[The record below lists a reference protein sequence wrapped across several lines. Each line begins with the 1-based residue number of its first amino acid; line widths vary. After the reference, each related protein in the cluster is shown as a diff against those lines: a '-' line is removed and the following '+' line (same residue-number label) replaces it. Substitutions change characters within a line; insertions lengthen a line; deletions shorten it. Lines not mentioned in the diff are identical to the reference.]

1 MKKNKKI
8 LKGLSLPLALAG
20 ILCSGGLLLNDFDKN
35 VDISSADFSVIE
47 NLTNETPEY
56 FKVKPQS
63 DNVNKNYLSY
73 ANDNLFLFQTG
84 QYFDLVIAD
93 NELVG
98 SGYTYNQ
105 ELKEEELKE
114 GTNYA
119 YIPKHSNNTESSTQV
134 FYYFDFQSS
143 LSLYYNLTSEDIAG
157 GLTSENIIA
166 NQPIANYAKTH
177 ETPFPPTG
185 TSFTPQQFDIQF
197 KLDLQLQET
206 DFDKN
211 VVTLTQEGC
220 YTIVIPVVEYYT
232 TNGGASFIS
241 QETTI
246 TYTFMAFN
254 ANTYFDSTTGKPKLK
269 TSDNMHQ
276 ALLGSSSSEF
286 STYYYYNFATDTLPQ
301 FTYNPNHYK
310 LKINYSDIDNNTKSA
325 FVEYQNGNIV
335 QLDENGKEISEK
347 DEFIKTKKNSD
358 NSATVTF
365 YDIGSYDINITY
377 LYTVKNANGAT
388 TYYLPFEE
396 LKPEE
401 NNNTIFKNKAQRLYV
416 YGYQA
421 VYSDYANTNPET
433 NQPESVD
440 LKVYDFENG
449 IYKNS
454 ADITGKINNIARLSG
469 DAQEGNFNIDET
481 VKNIID
487 DEKNNI
493 IPVSTNQT
501 PVKFLTNTTNA
512 DTISKIYTKTKD
524 GWSDKIENFKGFNEN
539 KAGTYLYIIQYQFD
553 SYMSTNGTLQAA
565 YYHYQIFYFTI
576 TNTAP
581 TVDVIEMSEDY
592 NEVYTNGFTNK
603 SVYILNNAENNNY
616 DAAVDITLSAR
627 NYATGSYFFTDTNI
641 KELSKY
647 GFIYQKFEKNNQL
660 SDDSEY
666 NTKIANKYGLL
677 IENTNRFA
685 NAEFTIKIS
694 TLTNKQNN
702 EENKSTSTRTFTIDT
717 NPISNISS
725 RNVTVQTS
733 TNYRITNIFDGYI
746 TNSPLILSW
755 DEKLSGAQT
764 YGYIKY
770 IPTTAINY
778 YTSLDANN
786 LAELLSRL
794 IDSHDTLP
802 VSNKIDLSNVSTW
815 AEYKNSLKY
824 TTSVPSTYVK
834 SNDGFYI
841 LEVYDQAGN
850 ASFEIFLLDSSSP
863 IFLEEI
869 SGDTTSQRL
878 LSNSE
883 SISVPENDTDIIIK
897 WTKNKAIYLDNMT
910 SEVLEKIT
918 AYQYG
923 VDVENANNLLK
934 AKINAFFTTANNNI
948 QYFNDITAE
957 TTESS
962 DQDKI
967 DAGLIPTGL
976 NSFNGNY
983 FIIPIDETVYIKEG
997 TSSTFSS
1004 FKTSSYEIE
1013 FFNDNG
1019 ELIADNTTYKILL
1032 RDQANTYDTQNE
1044 EVNYKNYPSG
1054 YISFNVTSDASKLM
1068 LQALNEKGEWASVDF
1083 STYSLSGVLYSYN
1096 DAEGNKHY
1104 THTPDLEAEDENGE
1118 KIYSETDL
1126 GYKFSYYSPING
1138 KHELRLSYI
1147 PVAEN
1152 GSKLQKVNLKYYPY
1166 ELKYQEINGIFY
1178 YYYDITSDA
1187 SKVKTINIFTAS
1199 DKTFEQG
1206 KAETFEIALGTDS
1219 FPLAGRYVIERSYME
1234 DSTTDTY
1241 DYFRRT
1247 LTFTVDNFN
1256 LISPLE
1262 SVSNKKNQSSLES
1275 VVGGDIILSM
1285 YSGANNSEIHISF
1298 PSYQDNGLN
1307 FGSFYTK
1314 DSFSEGENIPSYAV
1328 EGNKLPMTLYVPKY
1342 KYTVSTQE
1350 NIVEN
1355 GITYSVNKND
1365 NLSYYGNAK
1374 YLYNKETTLYD
1385 VYVEGVLVESF
1396 ATEKLAKNYLNNLTV
1411 INEYEIYAEIK
1422 ANVFENGRKVEKY
1435 YFSDGSENGG
1445 YLNFYQGDKSG
1456 KITDKTKVIENF
1468 YLEGDYVVT
1477 IYQANNIGSTS
1488 NFYNFYK
1495 FGFTIKSQAPNFDLI
1510 GSNGYDL
1517 TATNTPN
1524 VYYTNS
1530 SELKVQWEVPESDYE
1545 AQIDETKITIKAYPS
1560 TATYTLSEIEGT
1572 TTRSFTIDTTSLINA
1587 NNSYLEITMQ
1597 YQGHNSLYYSTIT
1610 KRIYFDKSAPTQ
1622 NLQSLMTLTEN
1633 ATNRAFT
1640 TNYQLMYMRRYA
1652 NYDGN
1657 EMILESINDITKA
1670 SYSYSINTNNYFK
1683 YFSYNVTTNFFNNV
1697 LLKTVQGASSNPYD
1711 TQFVYYKAIDNL
1723 DTYTQV
1729 ERNSFSAGNYY
1740 EIVTYESPILYC
1752 GYYEIVEMDYAGNM
1766 TVYVVY
1772 LTDSTD
1778 ADDSNVRNDAL
1789 TFSNSRTLE
1798 DTVYNN
1804 EIKTGNNI
1812 YSTSNFELKS
1822 LNYMSDPWAIL
1833 NVQIA
1838 GQAEK
1843 RYLKSPWLNDSQV
1856 YQMTFT
1862 SSGINF
1868 TQVSLKSIFEEVE
1881 SSSYKHKLTFTDR
1894 INGLNQLVYLSIMDA
1909 SLSPQKVEDPTRT
1922 SAILNIDVPTAA
1934 QVQSATTAYVYPV
1947 NIEIYQYNA
1956 NTLDGE
1962 PWIQIMDANQNP
1974 YGTWTPTNDFTT
1986 HLDYI
1991 SFTTLTGGKTLQI
2004 AINLGANATQKVK
2017 YIITDNFENKSTVI
2031 QLANEVGYR
2040 EISGISSIY
2049 NDVESDGSITYL
2061 SDKTI
2066 SYSYNVL
2073 LYSIEIYD
2081 NNDLKLYDDN
2091 ENTNKSPNTISINP
2105 NTSTNISVV
2114 NFSESKEYFYDDYY
2128 KIYVWDIESDSEKP
2142 LKTIHIRL
2150 YNKLPFRTITP
2161 SDVENGGIIFND
2173 KNQQPIE
2180 EANIGKIP
2188 SITVHYNGKDYT
2200 SSGEA
2205 ITTFSQNVT
2214 VRFKNGQDLAFEGSF
2229 SYQNG
2234 YSYSVYLSRDNG
2246 ITWEN
2251 INSATSD
2258 TSGYTISG
2266 VGEYIILIKYDSEE
2280 YFTNLCKIFTLSILD
2295 SSASYYYIT
2304 VDGLPVAK
2312 SDIKYLSLDNRE
2324 YDVNYIVSVD
2334 YADKD
2339 NRLKITE
2346 NQELGVEVTLLG
2358 VDNTGSLV
2366 NVEIYHYEC
2375 KESVGDFTII
2385 YIAETN
2391 NIVNTLTYE
2400 NASGS
2405 TTSIKDKTSEIVV
2418 ANNETE
2424 PNFNKLKINFSS
2436 FYGINT
2442 NKINVEVLKLFNG
2455 VYTEIEAQI
2464 YTNGENSYIYLE
2476 KAGSYRLKFH
2486 DSCSP
2491 MNVQA
2496 FKNSQY
2502 FEIIFLNYVPFVVTQ
2517 TDSEGNIKVTEPIQ
2531 RAVYNGKVSIT
2542 PTNLSSY
2549 YQTSGYPTISVKLN
2563 GHDYTGYEVSNRV
2576 YTFTT
2581 PGYYTIKFTAKSTTG
2596 IQVREEEFNF
2606 TIVNP
2611 YESRDAFEFT
2621 QYEKYYIQQV
2631 IKDGVDI
2638 TEDLIELSNFEIVN
2652 INGKKYLAS
2661 LSINHQDN
2669 KTGEGIYKVVINHNK
2684 ANLSSIIGEN
2694 FAFEFWINH
2703 VTSLPIDVKTSDGI
2717 LREGDKT
2724 SKDIIISF
2732 NVQNLYKAAG
2742 DCYIKVGDLTK
2753 YYTSDN
2759 IANYGETD
2767 SIKIIASGTYFVQV
2781 YTTGGKL
2788 LYSFKVVRTEPLNAF
2803 AILAIVIGVI
2813 ALAVIIFI
2821 TIKLRKRQKVK

>member
-8 LKGLSLPLALAG
+8 LKGLSLPLALVG

-35 VDISSADFSVIE
+35 VDVSSADFSVVE
-47 NLTNETPEY
+47 NLVNEVPEY
-56 FKVKPQS
+56 LKVEPKS
-63 DNVNKNYLSY
+63 DDANKDYLSY
-73 ANDNLFLFQTG
+73 ANDNLFLFQAD

-93 NELVG
+93 KTIKKSE
-98 SGYTYNQ
+98 T
-105 ELKEEELKE
+105 EI
-114 GTNYA
+114 NYA
-119 YIPKHSNNTESSTQV
+119 YIPEHIYNTEKSTQV
-134 FYYFDFQSS
+134 YYYFDFQSS
-143 LSLYYNLTSEDIAG
+143 LSLYYNLTSEDIAAG
-157 GLTSENIIA
+157 FTDKNLIST
-166 NQPIANYAKTH
+166 QQIANYAKAH
-177 ETPFPPTG
+177 DNSYAPTD
-185 TSFTPQQFDIQF
+185 TSLIPQKFDIQF
-197 KLDLQLQET
+197 KLDLQKDEI
-206 DFDKN
+206 DFSDN
-211 VVTLTQEGC
+211 SVTLTEEGC

-232 TNGGASFIS
+232 TNGGATFTS

-254 ANTYFDSTTGKPKLK
+254 ANTYFDPTTGKPKLK

-301 FTYNPNHYK
+301 ITYNPNHYQI
-310 LKINYSDIDNNTKSA
+310 KINYTDIDNDTKSV
-325 FVEYQNGNIV
+325 FVQYQNENIV
-335 QLDENGKEISEK
+335 QLNENGNQISEE
-347 DEFIKTKKNSD
+347 DEFIKVKKNAD
-358 NSATVTF
+358 NTATLTF

-377 LYTVKNANGAT
+377 LYTVSNANGTT
-388 TYYLPFEE
+388 TYYLPFEN

-401 NNNTIFKNKAQRLYV
+401 NNTIFKNKAQRLYI

-421 VYSDYANTNPET
+421 VYSDYSNTNPET

-449 IYKNS
+449 MYKNS
-454 ADITGKINNIARLSG
+454 ADITSKINKLTGMTGA
-469 DAQEGNFNIDET
+469 AQDGAFTTISDT
-481 VKNIID
+481 VKNAITSSLEDLDKTNDI
-487 DEKNNI
+487 EPI
-493 IPVSTNQT
+493 STNQT
-501 PVKFLTNTTNA
+501 PVKFLTNATNQEVSQ
-512 DTISKIYTKTKD
+512 IFTKTSD
-524 GWSDKIENFKGFNEN
+524 GWSEASKFQGFNEN
-539 KAGTYLYIIQYQFD
+539 RAGTYLYIVQYTFD
-553 SYMSTNGTLQAA
+553 SYMSTNGTLQSL

-603 SVYILNNAENNNY
+603 SVYILNNSENNNY
-616 DAAVDITLSAR
+616 DAQVNITLSAK
-627 NYATGSYFFTDTNI
+627 NYKTKTYFFPDTNI
-641 KELSKY
+641 KNLSSY
-647 GFIYQKFEKNNQL
+647 GLYYQKFEKNTEL
-660 SDDSEY
+660 ADDSEY

-677 IENTNRFA
+677 IENTNRYA

-694 TLTNKQNN
+694 TITNKQNPD
-702 EENKSTSTRTFTIDT
+702 EKPTASTRTFTIDT

-733 TNYRITNIFDGYI
+733 TNYRIINSFDGYI
-746 TNSPLILSW
+746 TNSPLIFSW
-755 DEKLSGAQT
+755 DKKLSGAQT
-764 YGYIKY
+764 YGYVKY
-770 IPTTAINY
+770 IPTSAINY
-778 YTSLDANN
+778 YSSLDKIN
-786 LAELLSRL
+786 LSELLSRL

-802 VSNKIDLSNVSTW
+802 VSYKIDFSKASTW
-815 AEYKNSLKY
+815 TEYKNSFDYSL
-824 TTSVPSTYVK
+824 SIPSTYVK

-850 ASFEIFLLDSSSP
+850 VGFEIFLLDSSSP

-869 SGDTTSQRL
+869 SGDTTSQKL
-878 LSNSE
+878 ISNSE
-883 SISVPENDTDIIIK
+883 SISVPENNTDITIK

-910 SEVLEKIT
+910 DDVLQNIS

-923 VDVENANNLLK
+923 INVAHAENLLK
-934 AKINAFFTTANNNI
+934 EKINSFFTTANDNI
-948 QYFNDITAE
+948 KYFNDITAE
-957 TTESS
+957 TTAST
-962 DQDKI
+962 DIDKI
-967 DAGLIPTGL
+967 EAGLIPTGIS
-976 NSFNGNY
+976 SFNGNY
-983 FIIPIDETVYIKEG
+983 FIIPIEDKVYIKEG
-997 TSSTFSS
+997 TSSTFAP
-1004 FKTSSYEIE
+1004 FETSSYQIE

-1032 RDQANTYDTQNE
+1032 RDQANTYDTLNE

-1054 YISFNVTSDASKLM
+1054 YLSFNVTSDASKLM
-1068 LQALNEKGEWASVDF
+1068 LQALNNKGKWESVDF

-1096 DAEGNKHY
+1096 DADENKLY
-1104 THTPDLEAEDENGE
+1104 THTPDLDAEDENGE

-1126 GYKFSYYSPING
+1126 EYKFSYYSPING
-1138 KHELRLSYI
+1138 KNELRISYI
-1147 PVAEN
+1147 PVADN
-1152 GSKLQKVNLKYYPY
+1152 GSKLQKVDLKYYPY
-1166 ELKYQEINGIFY
+1166 ELKSQEKNGNFY
-1178 YYYDITSDA
+1178 YYYDITTDET
-1187 SKVKTINIFTAS
+1187 KTKTVNIFTAS
-1199 DKTFEQG
+1199 DKTYEQG

-1262 SVSNKKNQSSLES
+1262 SVSNNKNQSSLES
-1275 VVGGDIILSM
+1275 VIGGDIILSM
-1285 YSGANNSEIHISF
+1285 YSGANNSEIHVSF
-1298 PSYQDNGLN
+1298 PSYSEDTGLSS
-1307 FGSFYTK
+1307 GSFYTK
-1314 DSFSEGENIPSYAV
+1314 DSFSENDDISYAV
-1328 EGNKLPMTLYVPKY
+1328 EGNKLPMTLYIPKH
-1342 KYTVSTQE
+1342 KYTVSTTE
-1350 NIVEN
+1350 HTIEN
-1355 GITYSVNKND
+1355 GITYSVNKNY
-1365 NLSYYGNAK
+1365 NLSYYGNATWEQ
-1374 YLYNKETTLYD
+1374 NPETMLFD

-1396 ATEKLAKNYLNNLTV
+1396 ASEKQAQNYLDNYIT
-1411 INEYEIYAEIK
+1411 INEYEIFAKIQ
-1422 ANVFENGRKVEKY
+1422 ANVIENGNKIEKY
-1435 YFSDGSENGG
+1435 YYSDGSDTNG

-1456 KITDKTKVIENF
+1456 KNIDKTQLVENF
-1468 YLEGDYVVT
+1468 FLEGDYVVT

-1488 NFYNFYK
+1488 NFYTFYK
-1495 FGFTIKSQAPNFDLI
+1495 FGFTIKSKAPDFDLI

-1517 TATNTPN
+1517 IATNTPN

-1530 SELKVQWEVPESDYE
+1530 SELKVQWKVPESKYE
-1545 AQIDETKITIKAYPS
+1545 AQIDESNITIATYPS
-1560 TATYTLSEIEGT
+1560 TATYTTSSIEGT

-1587 NNSYLEITMQ
+1587 NNSYIEITMQ
-1597 YQGHNSLYYSTIT
+1597 YQGHNFYYSKIT
-1610 KRIYFDKSAPTQ
+1610 KRIYFDRSAPTQ
-1622 NLQSLMTLTEN
+1622 NLQGLMTLTEN

-1657 EMILESINDITKA
+1657 EMTIESVNDIVNA

-1683 YFSYNVTTNFFNNV
+1683 YYSYNVSTNFFYNT
-1697 LLKTVQGASSNPYD
+1697 LLKTVQNAGSNPYD
-1711 TQFVYYKAIDNL
+1711 TQYVYYKAIDNL
-1723 DTYTQV
+1723 DTYNQA
-1729 ERNSFSAGNYY
+1729 ERNSFSPGKPYF
-1740 EIVTYESPILYC
+1740 ELVTYESPILYS

-1772 LTDSTD
+1772 LTDSTVQ
-1778 ADDSNVRNDAL
+1778 DDPNVRNDAL
-1789 TFSNSRTLE
+1789 TYSNSRTLE
-1798 DTVYNN
+1798 DTIYNE
-1804 EIKTGNNI
+1804 EIQNGFNI
-1812 YSTSNFELKS
+1812 YSTSNFELKG
-1822 LNYMSDPWAIL
+1822 LNYKSDPWAIL

-1843 RYLKSPWLNDSQV
+1843 RYLKSPWLNDSQI

-1868 TQVSLKSIFEEVE
+1868 NQVSLKSIFEEIE
-1881 SSSYKHKLTFTDR
+1881 SSSNKHKLTFTDR
-1894 INGLNQLVYLSIMDA
+1894 TNGTSQLVYLSIMDA
-1909 SLSPQKVEDPTRT
+1909 SISPAKVEDPTRT
-1922 SAILNIDVPTAA
+1922 SAILNIDVPTVD
-1934 QVQSATTAYVYPV
+1934 QVKSATTAYIYPV
-1947 NIEIYQYNA
+1947 NIRIYQYDTNIIV
-1956 NTLDGE
+1956 GE
-1962 PWIQIMDANQNP
+1962 PWVQIMDANQNP
-1974 YGTWTPTNDFTT
+1974 YGTWTPTNDFLT

-2017 YIITDNFENKSTVI
+2017 YLITDNFEKTTTVI

-2040 EISGISSIY
+2040 EITGISSIY
-2049 NDVESDGSITYL
+2049 SDVESDSSITYL
-2061 SDKTI
+2061 SDNTI
-2066 SYSYNVL
+2066 SYSYNIL

-2081 NNDLKLYDDN
+2081 RNELKLYDDSEIPDN
-2091 ENTNKSPNTISINP
+2091 MPTTISINSNP
-2105 NTSTNISVV
+2105 NTNISVV
-2114 NFSESKEYFYDDYY
+2114 SFSPSQDFFYDDYY

-2142 LKTIHIRL
+2142 LKTLHIRL
-2150 YNKLPFRTITP
+2150 YNKLPFRTNTP
-2161 SDVENGGIIFND
+2161 SEVENGGIIFND

-2180 EANIGKIP
+2180 ETNIGRIP
-2188 SITVHYNGKDYT
+2188 SITVNHNGKNYT

-2214 VRFKNGQDLAFEGSF
+2214 VRFKNGQDLAFEGGF
-2229 SYQNG
+2229 SHQNG
-2234 YSYSVYLSRDNG
+2234 YPYSVYLSSDNG
-2246 ITWEN
+2246 LTWEN

-2280 YFTNLCKIFTLSILD
+2280 YFTNLCRIFTVSILD

-2304 VDGLPVAK
+2304 VDGLPVEK

-2334 YADKD
+2334 YSDKN

-2346 NQELGVEVTLLG
+2346 NEELGVKINKNNPI
-2358 VDNTGSLV
+2358 VDNTGTLV
-2366 NVEIYHYEC
+2366 TVEIYHYEC
-2375 KESVGDFTII
+2375 EESVGDFTII
-2385 YIAETN
+2385 YIAQTN

-2400 NASGS
+2400 TASGS
-2405 TTSIKDKTSEIVV
+2405 TTSIKDKTSETVV

-2455 VYTEIEAQI
+2455 VYTEIQAQV
-2464 YTNGENSYIYLE
+2464 YTSGENSYIYLE
-2476 KAGSYRLKFH
+2476 QSGSYRLKFY

-2502 FEIIFLNYVPFVVTQ
+2502 FEIIFLSYVPFVVTQ
-2517 TDSEGNIKVTEPIQ
+2517 TDNEGNSVVTEPIQ
-2531 RAVYNGKVSIT
+2531 RAVYNGAVSIK

-2563 GHDYTGYEVSNRV
+2563 GHDYTGFETNNRV

-2611 YESRDAFEFT
+2611 NESRDAYEFT
-2621 QYEKYYIQQV
+2621 QYDKYYVEQV
-2631 IKDGVDI
+2631 IKDGIDI
-2638 TEDLIELSNFEIVN
+2638 TEDLINMSNFEIVS

-2661 LSINHQDN
+2661 LSINHLDN
-2669 KTGEGIYKVVINHNK
+2669 KTGEGKYKVVINHNK
-2684 ANLSSIIGEN
+2684 ANLSNVIGKN

-2703 VTSLPIDVKTSDGI
+2703 VTSLPIKVATSDGI
-2717 LREGDKT
+2717 LKEGEKT
-2724 SKDIIISF
+2724 SKDVTISF
-2732 NVQNLYKAAG
+2732 NVQNLYNAVG

-2753 YYTSDN
+2753 YYTAEN
-2759 IANYGETD
+2759 ISNYGQTD
-2767 SIKIIASGTYFVQV
+2767 SITILASGTYFVQV

-2788 LYSFKVVRTEPLNAF
+2788 LYSFKVVKTEPLNAF
-2803 AILAIVIGVI
+2803 AIIAIIIGVI
-2813 ALAVIIFI
+2813 ALAAVIFI
-2821 TIKLRKRQKVK
+2821 TIKIRKRQRVK